1 MRNLDLGEKVEDF
14 TFADNGAIEYN
25 GIRIA
30 GNGLISL
37 GTSESGEVMRREPT
51 SEEIE
56 TILNAVQSG
65 DLILSNEQR
74 ENLDMIIDPSTRV
87 DIKSV
92 IEEQMQEP
100 ELLNQSNYLKYQ
112 EDVLNQTDL
121 AETQTDFKLVFV
133 TEFRYD
139 HERHPKSLY
148 FKSGEKYMKAIL
160 PVAEDGSVSLQ
171 DIQEVTDISEIVT
184 EIEDYKSE
192 SGIIGNAYEYI
203 ELLKMQG
210 RDEEAEIIL
219 KKQEYFESQKDKI
232 FELENQ
238 SKKNEKM
245 MDDMF
250 SSFYNDVL
258 NPDDL
263 SHSINDYLEEE
274 FASFTYNGVNYTVDS
289 NGFCQQV
296 GQTGN
301 VILGNISKKT
311 LDEIKRAVENGELIL
326 TEEQKKSLNMIIQ
339 DDDVKENILI
349 ESGIEATEQSTTT
362 GNIIAQKKAIIQ
374 EQTNE
379 HDKSKQDD
387 ITPQQ

>member
-210 RDEEAEIIL
+210 RDEDAEIIL

-245 MDDMF
+245 MDDIF
-250 SSFYNDVL
+250 SSFYNNVL
-258 NPDDL
+258 TPDDL
-263 SHSINDYLEEE
+263 SHSTGDFLEEE
-274 FASFTYNGVNYTVDS
+274 FASFTYNGVEYTVDS
-289 NGFCQQV
+289 TGFCQQV
-296 GQTGN
+296 EQTGN
-301 VILGNISKKT
+301 AILGNISKTT
-311 LDEIKRAVENGELIL
+311 LDEIKKAVENGELIL
-326 TEEQKKSLNMIIQ
+326 TEEQKKSLDMIVP
-339 DDDVKENILI
+339 DYDVKENNLI
-349 ESGIEATEQSTTT
+349 ESGVEATEQSTTT
-362 GNIIAQKKAIIQ
+362 GNIIAQKQAIIQ
-374 EQTNE
+374 EKVKENDQKKNNE
-379 HDKSKQDD
+379 EIMQE
-387 ITPQQ
+387 